1 MEAVIYVEKAV
12 FYQVLTT
19 YVISVPYRPRK
30 FFCGTAS
37 SGYPDWLWIHEF
49 TNSYSVL
56 FNFSLDLFI
65 RNFFFFQGILCSVSV
80 SEVILS
86 WSALVPNC
94 FREFCLDPGH
104 EVYSCCFCV
113 VFSTRST
120 PFGELMFCPSWQCID
135 YDSSC
140 CWSLGLF

>member
-49 TNSYSVL
+49 TNSYPVL
-56 FNFSLDLFI
+56 FNFSLGLFI
-65 RNFFFFQGILCSVSV
+65 SIFLFQGILGSVSV
-80 SEVILS
+80 LKWSYPGALLS
-86 WSALVPNC
+86 LIVLESIVGIQGMKFTRAASVL
-94 FREFCLDPGH
+94 
-104 EVYSCCFCV
+104 Y
-113 VFSTRST
+113 FSTRNT
-120 PFGELMFCPSWQCID
+120 PLGELMFCPSWQCID